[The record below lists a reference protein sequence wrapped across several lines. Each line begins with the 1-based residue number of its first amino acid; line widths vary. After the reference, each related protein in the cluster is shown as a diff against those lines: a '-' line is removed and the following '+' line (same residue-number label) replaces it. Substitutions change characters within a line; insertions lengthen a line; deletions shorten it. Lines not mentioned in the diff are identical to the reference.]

1 MDIQTLIDSIAHD
14 VDPFLAQGRPADYI
28 PALAMESPQQFAM
41 AVATLDGGL
50 YATGLADKRF
60 SIQSISKAFMLAH
73 TLQSHGEALWQRVG
87 KEPSGNPFNSLV
99 QLEYENGIP
108 RNPFINAGALV
119 VTDIALGEFGDSS
132 SALRAFLREETGE
145 AAIDFDYVIAA
156 SEAEHG
162 HRNAAL
168 GHFMKSCGN
177 IHGGV
182 EPLLAHYFRA
192 CSIRMNVRELA
203 RAGLFL
209 ANHGASPVSGR
220 QRLSRSQAKQINAIM
235 LTCGTYDAAGEF
247 AYRVGLPCKSG
258 VGGGILA
265 ILPGKMSIAVWSPGL
280 DARGNSLAGL
290 EALDRFTTRSGES
303 VF

>member
-1 MDIQTLIDSIAHD
+1 MDIQNLIDSIAHD
-14 VDPFLAQGRPADYI
+14 VAPYLAQGRPADYI
-28 PALAMESPQQFAM
+28 PALAQESPQQFAM
-41 AVATLDGGL
+41 AVATLDGKL

-73 TLQSHGEALWQRVG
+73 TLQRHGEALWQRVG

-99 QLEYENGIP
+99 QLEYEHGIP

-119 VTDIALGEFGDSS
+119 VTDIAISEFADSS
-132 SALRAFLREETGE
+132 SALRSLLREESGE
-145 AAIDFDYVIAA
+145 PAIDFDYVIAA

-168 GHFMKSCGN
+168 GHFMKSCNN
-177 IHGGV
+177 INGGV
-182 EPLLAHYFRA
+182 DQLLAHYFRA

-209 ANHGASPVSGR
+209 ANHGASPVSGQ

>member
-1 MDIQTLIDSIAHD
+1 MQQLLNEILDEVRPL
-14 VDPFLAQGRPADYI
+14 LGQGKVADYI
-28 PALAMESPQQFAM
+28 PALASVPGNQLGI
-41 AVATLDGGL
+41 AVYGVDGQL
-50 YATGLADKRF
+50 YTAGDADKAF
-60 SIQSISKAFMLAH
+60 SIQSISKVFALVQAIQH
-73 TLQSHGEALWQRVG
+73 SGEAIWQRLG
-87 KEPSGNPFNSLV
+87 HEPSGQPFNSLV
-99 QLEYENGIP
+99 QLELERGKP

-119 VTDIALGEFGDSS
+119 ITDIALSQIGDSS
-132 SALRAFLREETGE
+132 SALRDFLREES
-145 AAIDFDYVIAA
+145 AQPALDFDYVIAA
-156 SEAEHG
+156 SESEHG

-168 GHFMKSCGN
+168 AHFMKSCGN
-177 IHGGV
+177 LHNNV
-182 EPLLAHYFRA
+182 EQVLAHYFRA
-192 CSIRMNVRELA
+192 CSLRMNVAELA

-209 ANHGASPVSGR
+209 ANHGASPVSGV
-220 QRLSRSQAKQINAIM
+220 QRLTRSQAKQINAIM

-265 ILPGKMSIAVWSPGL
+265 VLPGKMSIAVWSPGL

>member
-1 MDIQTLIDSIAHD
+1 MDIQNLINSIAHD
-14 VDPFLAQGRPADYI
+14 VEPYLAQGRPADYI

-73 TLQSHGEALWQRVG
+73 TLQRHGEALWQRVG

-99 QLEYENGIP
+99 QLEYEHGIP

-119 VTDIALGEFGDSS
+119 VTDIAISEFGDSS
-132 SALRAFLREETGE
+132 SALRDFLREESGE
-145 AAIDFDYVIAA
+145 PAIDFDYVIAA

-168 GHFMKSCGN
+168 GHFMKSCNN
-177 IHGGV
+177 ITGGV

-192 CSIRMNVRELA
+192 CSMRMNVRELA

-209 ANHGASPVSGR
+209 ANHGVSPVSGQ
-220 QRLSRSQAKQINAIM
+220 QRLSRSQAKQVNAIM

-265 ILPGKMSIAVWSPGL
+265 VLPGKMSIAVWSPGL

>member
-1 MDIQTLIDSIAHD
+1 MDIQALIESIARD
-14 VDPFLAQGRPADYI
+14 VEPYLAQGQPADYI
-28 PALAMESPQQFAM
+28 PALAQESPQQFAM

-73 TLQSHGEALWQRVG
+73 TLQRHGEALWQRVG

-99 QLEYENGIP
+99 QLEYEHGIP

-119 VTDIALGEFGDSS
+119 VTDIAISEFGDSS
-132 SALRAFLREETGE
+132 SALRSLLREESGE
-145 AAIDFDYVIAA
+145 PAIDFDYVIAA

-168 GHFMKSCGN
+168 GHFMKSCDN
-177 IHGGV
+177 IKGGV
-182 EPLLAHYFRA
+182 DALLAHYFRA

-209 ANHGASPVSGR
+209 ANHGASPVSGQ

>member
-1 MDIQTLIDSIAHD
+1 MTIESLLSQIHRDIQPYLG
-14 VDPFLAQGRPADYI
+14 QGKPADYI
-28 PALAMESPQQFAM
+28 PALAAEDPQRFAM
-41 AVATLDGGL
+41 AIATLDGELHFCGD
-50 YATGLADKRF
+50 ADYRF
-60 SIQSISKAFMLAH
+60 SIQSISKTFTLARV
-73 TLQSHGEALWQRVG
+73 LASQGDSIWQRVG
-87 KEPSGNPFNSLV
+87 REPSGNPFNSLV
-99 QLEYENGIP
+99 QLEYEHGIP

-119 VTDIALGEFGDSS
+119 TTDLAIGQFGC
-132 SALRAFLREETGE
+132 SAMGLRDFLREECGGDIQ
-145 AAIDFDYVIAA
+145 IDEDIAR

-168 GHFMKSCGN
+168 AHFMKSCGN
-177 IHGGV
+177 LQHPVDIV
-182 EPLLAHYFRA
+182 LYEYFRA
-192 CSIRMNVRELA
+192 CSLRMNVCELA

-209 ANHGASPVSGR
+209 ANHGQSPVSGHN
-220 QRLSRSQAKQINAIM
+220 RLSRSQAKQINAIM

-280 DARGNSLAGL
+280 DRHGNSLGGL
-290 EALDRFTTRSGES
+290 EALDRLTTLSGQS

>member
-1 MDIQTLIDSIAHD
+1 MNIQQLIDDIARD
-14 VDPFLAQGRPADYI
+14 VQPYLSKGIPANYI
-28 PALAMESPQQFAM
+28 PALADESPAQFAI
-41 AVATLDGGL
+41 AVATLDGQFYQSGD
-50 YATGLADKRF
+50 ADKRF
-60 SIQSISKAFMLAH
+60 SIQSISKVFMLAQV
-73 TLQSHGEALWQRVG
+73 LQACGDSLWQRVG

-99 QLEYENGIP
+99 QLEYEHGIP

-119 VTDIALGEFGDSS
+119 VTDIALAQQGDCS
-132 SALRAFLREETGE
+132 SALRQFLRAESGQP
-145 AAIDFDYVIAA
+145 ALDFDYVIAA
-156 SEAEHG
+156 SESEHG

-168 GHFMKSCGN
+168 ANFMKSCGN
-177 IHGGV
+177 LHHPV
-182 EPLLAHYFRA
+182 DQVLAHYFRA
-192 CSIRMNVRELA
+192 CSLRMTAGELA

-209 ANHGASPVSGR
+209 ANHGQSPVSGE
-220 QRLSRSQAKQINAIM
+220 QRLTRSQAKQINAIM

-265 ILPGKMSIAVWSPGL
+265 ILPSKMSIAVWSPGL

-290 EALDRFTTRSGES
+290 EALECFTTRSGES